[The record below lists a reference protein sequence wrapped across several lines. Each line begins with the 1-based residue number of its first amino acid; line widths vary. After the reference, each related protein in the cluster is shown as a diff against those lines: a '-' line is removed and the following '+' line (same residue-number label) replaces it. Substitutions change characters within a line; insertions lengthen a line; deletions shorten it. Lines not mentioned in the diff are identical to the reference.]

1 MRKLLIIFFL
11 LTVIPLSKV
20 LAQSDN
26 GYQISSTTNEAL
38 ANAVNQYK
46 TAIGRNSRIFTGSY
60 YYDKNLGMI
69 EGHPFFLNN
78 YWNEGSIIYEGQQF
92 DSISI
97 RYDIYRDLL
106 LVRYIDKNGYAVPIQ
121 LHPLKVKKFMA
132 MGHHF
137 LHIEGDTLS
146 GIKTGFFD
154 LLYDGEKAKVLAKRR
169 KEVSRTQNFNDLVRG
184 YFVNDK
190 FYIKKDQNYYEVK
203 GKKSLLELLS
213 DKKNEIKAFLK
224 ENRAMFKKD
233 HERQLVES
241 VEYYNSM
248 VNN

>member
-20 LAQSDN
+20 LAQSDS

-38 ANAVNQYK
+38 ANAVNLYE

-60 YYDKNLGMI
+60 YYDKNYWGI
-69 EGHPFFLNN
+69 GGDPFFVNN
-78 YWNEGSIIYEGQQF
+78 YWNVGTIIYEGQQY

-106 LVRYIDKNGYAVPIQ
+106 LIKYIDKNGHVAPIQ
-121 LHPLKVKKFMA
+121 LHKSKVEEFMI

-137 LHIEGDTLS
+137 IYTEEDTLS
-146 GIKTGFFD
+146 GIKTGFLD
-154 LLYDGEKAKVLAKRR
+154 LLYNGDKAKVFAKRR
-169 KEVSRTQNFNDLVRG
+169 KEVSRTQIANDIVRG

-203 GKKSLLELLS
+203 GKKSLLEVLA

-224 ENRAMFKKD
+224 ENRALFKKD